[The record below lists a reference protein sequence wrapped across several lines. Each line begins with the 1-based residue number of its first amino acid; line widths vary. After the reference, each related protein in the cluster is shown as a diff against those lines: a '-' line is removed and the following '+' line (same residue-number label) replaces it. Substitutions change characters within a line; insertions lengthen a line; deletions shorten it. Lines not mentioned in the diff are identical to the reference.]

1 MPTAVIV
8 DAVRTP
14 VGRRGGVLS
23 GWHAVDLAAQPL
35 AALLTRN
42 DLDPALVEDVV
53 MGCTMTVGEQ
63 AMNIAR
69 NAALAAGYPISVP
82 GTTVDRQCGSAQ
94 QAIHFAAQA
103 VASGAMEIAIG
114 AGIESMSRVPIG
126 STTEPGPGEAYGPL
140 HKAKYDLIHQ
150 GECAEE
156 IARRWGISR
165 EDMDRFGYES
175 HQRAARATAEGR
187 FARELLAIDGLTA
200 DGVATGPV
208 TADEGIRPDGTYEKM
223 ASLRPAFREDGLV
236 TAATSSQISD
246 GAAAVLVMSE
256 ARAAKLGYTPRARF
270 HTFAVA
276 ANDPQ
281 IMLTAP
287 IPATAMVLE
296 KAGLSLDQIDL
307 VEINEA
313 FASVVLAWERE
324 FHPDMAKVNVNGG
337 AIAIGHP
344 TGCSGARL
352 MSTLLCELERTG
364 GRYGL
369 QVMCEGGGQA
379 NATIIERL
387 GWAWEPTSKRWRGSS
402 TPRPRLSPGHAA
414 PGAAPTPSRRRMAS
428 APTPTAR
435 PRPPSASR
443 SRGVAPCG
451 PTPRRATSRR
461 PPTSLRTPSSPSPSW
476 PSSSPRSSSWCS
488 GRSCRRAR
496 RLTSRSAWRSRW

>member
-14 VGRRGGVLS
+14 VGRRGGRLS

-35 AALLTRN
+35 IALLARN
-42 DLDPALVEDVV
+42 DLDPALVEDVI

-69 NAALAAGYPISVP
+69 NAALAAGYPDTVP

-103 VASGAMEIAIG
+103 VMSGAMDVVIG

-140 HKAKYDLIHQ
+140 YKEHFELIHQ

-156 IARRWGISR
+156 IARRWNVTR
-165 EDMDRFGYES
+165 EDMDALALRS
-175 HQRAARATAEGR
+175 HQRAARATDEGR
-187 FARELLAIDGLTA
+187 FAKEIVTLEARVHPDVPGAADVTGLME
-200 DGVATGPV
+200 V
-208 TADEGIRPDGTYEKM
+208 DEGVRRDTSAEKL
-223 ASLRPAFREDGLV
+223 ASLRPAFSETGTV
-236 TAATSSQISD
+236 TAGTSSQISD
-246 GAAAVLVMSE
+246 GAAAVLIMSE
-256 ARAAKLGYTPRARF
+256 EKANELGLTPRARF

-287 IPATAMVLE
+287 IPATELVLA
-296 KAGLSLDQIDL
+296 KSKLALGDIDL
-307 VEINEA
+307 IEINEA

-324 FHPDMAKVNVNGG
+324 FHPDMEKVNVNGG

-352 MSTLLCELERTG
+352 MATLLSELERTG
-364 GRYGL
+364 GRFGL
-369 QVMCEGGGQA
+369 QTMCEGGGQA

-387 GWAWEPTSKRWRGSS
+387 G
-402 TPRPRLSPGHAA
+402 
-414 PGAAPTPSRRRMAS
+414 
-428 APTPTAR
+428 
-435 PRPPSASR
+435 
-443 SRGVAPCG
+443 
-451 PTPRRATSRR
+451 
-461 PPTSLRTPSSPSPSW
+461 
-476 PSSSPRSSSWCS
+476 
-488 GRSCRRAR
+488 
-496 RLTSRSAWRSRW
+496 

>member
-14 VGRRGGVLS
+14 VGRRGGRLS

-35 AALLTRN
+35 IALLARN
-42 DLDPALVEDVV
+42 DLDPALVEDVI

-69 NAALAAGYPISVP
+69 NAALAAGYPVSVP

-103 VASGAMEIAIG
+103 VMSGAMDVVIG

-140 HKAKYDLIHQ
+140 YQEHYELIHQ

-156 IARRWGISR
+156 IARRWNVSR
-165 EDMDRFGYES
+165 EDMDALALQS
-175 HQRAARATAEGR
+175 HQRAARATDEGR
-187 FARELLAIDGLTA
+187 FAKEIVTLEARVHPDVPGAADVTGLME
-200 DGVATGPV
+200 V
-208 TADEGIRPDGTYEKM
+208 DEGVRRDTSAEKL
-223 ASLRPAFREDGLV
+223 ASLRPAFSETGTV
-236 TAATSSQISD
+236 TAGTSSQISD
-246 GAAAVLVMSE
+246 GAAAELIMSE
-256 ARAAKLGYTPRARF
+256 EKANELGLTPRARF

-287 IPATAMVLE
+287 IPATELVLA
-296 KAGLSLDQIDL
+296 KSKLGLSDID
-307 VEINEA
+307 VIEINEA

-324 FHPDMAKVNVNGG
+324 FHPDMEKVNVNGG

-352 MSTLLCELERTG
+352 MATLLSELERTG
-364 GRYGL
+364 GRFGL
-369 QVMCEGGGQA
+369 QTMCEGGGQA

-387 GWAWEPTSKRWRGSS
+387 G
-402 TPRPRLSPGHAA
+402 
-414 PGAAPTPSRRRMAS
+414 
-428 APTPTAR
+428 
-435 PRPPSASR
+435 
-443 SRGVAPCG
+443 
-451 PTPRRATSRR
+451 
-461 PPTSLRTPSSPSPSW
+461 
-476 PSSSPRSSSWCS
+476 
-488 GRSCRRAR
+488 
-496 RLTSRSAWRSRW
+496 

>member
-1 MPTAVIV
+1 MPSAVIV

-14 VGRRGGVLS
+14 VGRRGGRLS
-23 GWHAVDLAAQPL
+23 GWHATDLAAQPL
-35 AALLTRN
+35 AALLQRN

-69 NAALAAGYPISVP
+69 NATLAAGFPQSVP

-103 VASGAMEIAIG
+103 VMAGAMDVVIG
-114 AGIESMSRVPIG
+114 GGVESMSRVPIG

-140 HKAKYDLIHQ
+140 YKSRYELIHQ

-156 IARRWGISR
+156 IARRWSVSR
-165 EDMDRFGYES
+165 QEMDALALRS
-175 HQRAARATAEGR
+175 HQRAARATDEGR
-187 FARELLAIDGLTA
+187 FSDEIVALEARMHPDVPGAANVSGLLAVDEGVRRDTSLEKLAGLKGA
-200 DGVATGPV
+200 FSETGTV
-208 TADEGIRPDGTYEKM
+208 TAG
-223 ASLRPAFREDGLV
+223 
-236 TAATSSQISD
+236 TSSQISD
-246 GAAAVLVMSE
+246 GAAAVLIMSE
-256 ARAAKLGYTPRARF
+256 ERASSLGLTPRARF

-287 IPATAMVLE
+287 IPATELVLA
-296 KAGLSLDQIDL
+296 KSKLKLDEIDL

-324 FHPDMAKVNVNGG
+324 FHPDMEKVNVNGG

-352 MSTLLCELERTG
+352 MATLLNELERTG

-369 QVMCEGGGQA
+369 QTMCEGGGQA

-387 GWAWEPTSKRWRGSS
+387 G
-402 TPRPRLSPGHAA
+402 
-414 PGAAPTPSRRRMAS
+414 
-428 APTPTAR
+428 
-435 PRPPSASR
+435 
-443 SRGVAPCG
+443 
-451 PTPRRATSRR
+451 
-461 PPTSLRTPSSPSPSW
+461 
-476 PSSSPRSSSWCS
+476 
-488 GRSCRRAR
+488 
-496 RLTSRSAWRSRW
+496 

>member
-1 MPTAVIV
+1 MPNAVII

-14 VGRRGGVLS
+14 VGRRGGRLS
-23 GWHAVDLAAQPL
+23 GWHATDLAAQPL
-35 AALLTRN
+35 AALLARN
-42 DLDPALVEDVV
+42 DLDPALVEDVI

-69 NAALAAGYPISVP
+69 NAALAAGFPESVP

-103 VASGAMEIAIG
+103 VMAGAMDVAIG
-114 AGIESMSRVPIG
+114 AGVESMSRVPIG

-140 HKAKYDLIHQ
+140 YKERFELIHQ

-156 IARRWGISR
+156 IARRWNVSR
-165 EDMDRFGYES
+165 DDMDALALQS
-175 HQRAARATAEGR
+175 HQRAARATDEGR
-187 FARELLAIDGLTA
+187 FTGQIVPLEARVHPDMPGAADVHGLLET
-200 DGVATGPV
+200 
-208 TADEGIRPDGTYEKM
+208 DEGVRRDTSAEKL
-223 ASLRPAFREDGLV
+223 AGLRPAFSETGTV
-236 TAATSSQISD
+236 TAGTSSQISD
-246 GAAAVLVMSE
+246 GAAAVLIMSE
-256 ARAAKLGYTPRARF
+256 EKASELGLRPRARF

-287 IPATAMVLE
+287 IPATELVLA
-296 KAGLSLDQIDL
+296 KSKLALDDIDL

-352 MSTLLCELERTG
+352 MATLLCELERTG
-364 GRYGL
+364 GRFGL
-369 QVMCEGGGQA
+369 QTMCEGGGQA

-387 GWAWEPTSKRWRGSS
+387 G
-402 TPRPRLSPGHAA
+402 
-414 PGAAPTPSRRRMAS
+414 
-428 APTPTAR
+428 
-435 PRPPSASR
+435 
-443 SRGVAPCG
+443 
-451 PTPRRATSRR
+451 
-461 PPTSLRTPSSPSPSW
+461 
-476 PSSSPRSSSWCS
+476 
-488 GRSCRRAR
+488 
-496 RLTSRSAWRSRW
+496 

>member
-1 MPTAVIV
+1 MPTAVII

-14 VGRRGGVLS
+14 VGRRGGRLS
-23 GWHAVDLAAQPL
+23 GWHATDLAAQPL
-35 AALLTRN
+35 AALLARN

-69 NAALAAGYPISVP
+69 NAALAAGFPESVP

-103 VASGAMEIAIG
+103 VMSGAMDVAIG
-114 AGIESMSRVPIG
+114 AGVESMSRVPIG
-126 STTEPGPGEAYGPL
+126 STTEPGPGEPYGPL
-140 HKAKYDLIHQ
+140 YTARFELIHQ

-156 IARRWGISR
+156 IARRWKVTR
-165 EDMDRFGYES
+165 QEMDELGLRS
-175 HQRAARATAEGR
+175 HQRAARATDEGR
-187 FARELLAIDGLTA
+187 FANEIMPLEVRVHPDVPGAAEAS
-200 DGVATGPV
+200 GVLES
-208 TADEGIRPDGTYEKM
+208 DEGIRRDTSLEKL
-223 ASLRPAFREDGLV
+223 AGLRPAFSETGTV
-236 TAATSSQISD
+236 TAGTSSQISD
-246 GAAAVLVMSE
+246 GAAAVLIMSE
-256 ARAAKLGYTPRARF
+256 ERATSLGLTPRARF

-287 IPATAMVLE
+287 IPATELVLA
-296 KAGLSLDQIDL
+296 KSKLALDEIDL

-324 FHPDMAKVNVNGG
+324 FHPDMDKVNVNGG

-352 MSTLLCELERTG
+352 MATLLNELERTG

-369 QVMCEGGGQA
+369 QTMCEGGGQA

-387 GWAWEPTSKRWRGSS
+387 G
-402 TPRPRLSPGHAA
+402 
-414 PGAAPTPSRRRMAS
+414 
-428 APTPTAR
+428 
-435 PRPPSASR
+435 
-443 SRGVAPCG
+443 
-451 PTPRRATSRR
+451 
-461 PPTSLRTPSSPSPSW
+461 
-476 PSSSPRSSSWCS
+476 
-488 GRSCRRAR
+488 
-496 RLTSRSAWRSRW
+496 